1 MKYLNT
7 LVLACSLAI
16 LSLSKH
22 HQSHYQTN
30 LVKDIDVNGNPYPFI
45 PRKYSGCTKSWYTIP
60 NNT

>member
-22 HQSHYQTN
+22 HQSHHQTT
-30 LVKDIDVNGNPYPFI
+30 LVKDVDVNGNPYPFI
-45 PRKYSGCTKSWYTIP
+45 PRKYSGYTKSW
-60 NNT
+60 